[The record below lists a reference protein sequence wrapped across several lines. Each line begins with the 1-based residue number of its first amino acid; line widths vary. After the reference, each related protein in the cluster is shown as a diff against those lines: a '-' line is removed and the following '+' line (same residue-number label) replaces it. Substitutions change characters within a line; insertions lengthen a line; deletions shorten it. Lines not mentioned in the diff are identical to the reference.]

1 MSKHKLLII
10 DDSREFTE
18 DLVLM
23 LGDKYEIL
31 TADTAEKGLGIVKNT
46 LVSVLLLDL
55 QLPDIHGLDVLEKI
69 HNDVDPYLPV
79 IVVTEYD
86 DMEHVVK
93 AMKLGAHDF
102 LSKDFNL
109 DLLNEKIEQAL
120 NQKKLRVRISGLM
133 GNHVLTDDSF
143 VLASEV
149 MKKISYEISRLA
161 NLNVDVL
168 LCGETGVGKDMVA
181 AQIFLRSKRK
191 DKPFIPVPIRTLSE
205 TLLESELFGHEKGS
219 FTGADRMK
227 LGKFESA
234 NQGFVYIPE
243 ISNLQESIQL
253 KLLHF
258 MQYKSITRV
267 GHDMRKGE
275 IKLDVRVIMATNEN
289 LEQLVKNGR
298 IREDFY
304 YRISGVRLNVPPL
317 RERREDIIPLANYFL
332 EKYSSEFGK
341 PGLHFSEQVRKAFL
355 DFEWKGNVRELSNA
369 VKNALIYSANL
380 ELSLK
385 DFPDII
391 SRTPYG
397 ELNDPEN
404 KNDFLIDY
412 REYDYNTK
420 KYYFESLMKYCGG
433 KVSEASKIAG
443 ITPQGFR
450 KILKQLGINY

>member
-31 TADTAEKGLGIVKNT
+31 TADTAEKGLRIVKNT

-55 QLPDIHGLDVLEKI
+55 QLPDIHGLNVLEKI

-109 DLLNEKIEQAL
+109 DILNEKIEQAL

-133 GNHVLTDDSF
+133 GNNILTDDSF

-227 LGKFESA
+227 PGKFESA

-289 LEQLVKNGR
+289 LEELVNVGR

-304 YRISGVRLNVPPL
+304 YRISGVRLNIPPL

-332 EKYSSEFGK
+332 EKYSSEFGRQ
-341 PGLHFSEQVRKAFL
+341 GLSLSDQVRNAFL
-355 DFEWKGNVRELSNA
+355 EYEWKGNVRELSNA
-369 VKNALIYSANL
+369 VKNALIYSANS
-380 ELSLK
+380 ELTLK

-397 ELNDPEN
+397 ELNDAEN

-412 REYDYNTK
+412 REYDFNTK

>member
-18 DLVLM
+18 DLTLM
-23 LGDKYEIL
+23 LGDKYDIL
-31 TADTAEKGLGIVKNT
+31 TAETAEVGLRIVKNT

-55 QLPDIHGLDVLEKI
+55 QLPDIHGLEVLEKI
-69 HNDVDPYLPV
+69 HNDIDPYLPV

-102 LSKDFNL
+102 LSKDFNM
-109 DLLNEKIEQAL
+109 DFLNGKIEQAL
-120 NQKKLRVRISGLM
+120 NQKKLQVRISGLM
-133 GNHVLTDDSF
+133 GNHVLTDDTF
-143 VLASEV
+143 VYASEV

-168 LCGETGVGKDMVA
+168 LCGETGVGKDMAA

-227 LGKFESA
+227 PGKFESA

-289 LEQLVKNGR
+289 LETLVKDGR
-298 IREDFY
+298 LREDFY
-304 YRISGVRLNVPPL
+304 YRISGVRLNIPPL
-317 RERREDIIPLANYFL
+317 RERKEDIIPLANYFL
-332 EKYSSEFGK
+332 EKYSAEFGK
-341 PGLHFSEQVRKAFL
+341 QGLSFNEQVRKAFL
-355 DFEWKGNVRELSNA
+355 DYEWKGNVRELSNA
-369 VKNALIYSANL
+369 VKNALIYSVNP
-380 ELSLK
+380 ELSVK
-385 DFPDII
+385 DFPDFTGRTSVTDII
-391 SRTPYG
+391 AA
-397 ELNDPEN
+397 EQQNDY
-404 KNDFLIDY
+404 LVDY

-420 KYYFESLMKYCGG
+420 KYYFESLLKYCSG
-433 KVSEASKIAG
+433 KVSGASKIAG
-443 ITPQGFR
+443 LSPQGFR